1 MKALFPLNS
10 KDHGMKTRGIMKYN
24 KAKKE
29 RYKNSPVIY
38 MQKLLNNDYKRKFIS
53 CKEGTVHKL
62 AQYSINTLH
71 VLDSIRYYRYRHSID
86 RQMDRLIDGQDRWI
100 GVYRVYNNSYP

>member
-10 KDHGMKTRGIMKYN
+10 TDHGMKTRGIMKYKVN

-38 MQKLLNNDYKRKFIS
+38 MQKLLNNDAK
-53 CKEGTVHKL
+53 
-62 AQYSINTLH
+62 
-71 VLDSIRYYRYRHSID
+71 
-86 RQMDRLIDGQDRWI
+86 
-100 GVYRVYNNSYP
+100 